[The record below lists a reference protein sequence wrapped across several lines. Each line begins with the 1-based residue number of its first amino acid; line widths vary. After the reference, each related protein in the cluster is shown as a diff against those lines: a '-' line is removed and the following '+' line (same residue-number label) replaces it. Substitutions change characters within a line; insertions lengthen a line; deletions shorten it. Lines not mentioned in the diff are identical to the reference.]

1 MPGVT
6 VVPEPNKPD
15 KSLIEQM
22 QRCEALA
29 EKAYDEMYDSHYPA
43 GPYSDLKDFFL
54 AARGTEADFPVPRVP
69 ASMSSNA
76 ANESYLLIDELEET
90 LASGSAR
97 DRSLML
103 SRVADLFMH
112 GASRYNAQQI
122 SLFDDVL
129 LRLTSEIEM
138 KARAKLAQRLAYMDN
153 APPRLIRRLAFDD
166 AIDVARPVL
175 THS

>member
-1 MPGVT
+1 
-6 VVPEPNKPD
+6 
-15 KSLIEQM
+15 
-22 QRCEALA
+22 
-29 EKAYDEMYDSHYPA
+29 
-43 GPYSDLKDFFL
+43 
-54 AARGTEADFPVPRVP
+54 
-69 ASMSSNA
+69 MSSNA

-112 GASRYNAQQI
+112 GARRYNAQQI

-129 LRLTSEIEM
+129 LRLTAEIEM
-138 KARAKLAQRLAYMDN
+138 KARAKLAQ
-153 APPRLIRRLAFDD
+153 RLAFDD

-175 THS
+175 TYSPRLSEADLTENAGAGSAWAARCPCRPGAAPA